1 MLTLL
6 RGGTLLKRWWRLLLI
21 LLAPLIL
28 LPLPVVIKTVQ
39 ARCAYIVILLT
50 IYWVSEVM
58 PYAVTSLLPLVF
70 FPMGGVL
77 PGDRVGLNYFKD
89 ITTMFVGIMILAYAM
104 EHVRLH
110 RRLALLVLKYVG
122 ASVTWSLAGLMGVTA
137 FLSMWI
143 NNSASA
149 NIMIP
154 TAIAIVNELKSYEQA
169 TKQTVAT
176 SKNKNEQN
184 SSTIMLNDFKSESKN
199 ASSTD
204 DNTTDQTFTLQSIV
218 VESNSSM
225 DNSTSDPNQSKDF
238 SNDIDYKRLETGFLI
253 AVVFSAAIGGMMT
266 LVGTGPNI
274 FVKGFSDQYYASGNI
289 RLQISF
295 ANFLLYGLPIG
306 MIMLVLGWLW
316 LEILYN
322 RK

>member
-1 MLTLL
+1 MLILL

-39 ARCAYIVILLT
+39 AKCAYIVILLT
-50 IYWVSEVM
+50 IYWISEVM

-77 PGDRVGLNYFKD
+77 PGDKVGLNYFKD

-169 TKQTVAT
+169 TKQAVAT
-176 SKNKNEQN
+176 
-184 SSTIMLNDFKSESKN
+184 TESKN
-199 ASSTD
+199 ESSTD

-218 VESNSSM
+218 VESNSSIE
-225 DNSTSDPNQSKDF
+225 NPTSDPNQSKDF
-238 SNDIDYKRLETGFLI
+238 SNDTDYKRLETGFLI